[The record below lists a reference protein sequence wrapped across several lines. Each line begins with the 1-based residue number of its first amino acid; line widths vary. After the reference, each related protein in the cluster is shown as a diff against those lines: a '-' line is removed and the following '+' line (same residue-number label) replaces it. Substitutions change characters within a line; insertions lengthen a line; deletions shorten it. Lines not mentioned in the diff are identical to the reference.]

1 MLYAARLRHCTN
13 VQSGAVI
20 FSDSHGIIL
29 IRGNVYVRMFC
40 YFNLWENNFD
50 VAAFAQEL
58 DLVSTSLPIH
68 FTVFLCGG
76 AQFLQYL

>member
-1 MLYAARLRHCTN
+1 
-13 VQSGAVI
+13 
-20 FSDSHGIIL
+20 
-29 IRGNVYVRMFC
+29 MFC

-50 VAAFAQEL
+50 VAAFAKEL
-58 DLVSTSLPIH
+58 DLISTSLPIH